1 MATFS
6 ISAMAAQCGVTT
18 ANIRSWE
25 RYGLLEPEKDE
36 AGNRFYCIEDAIRIQ
51 HIIDALSKG
60 FSLKEIKSVLYGE
73 ETHCR
78 SGWLFYQEEILAQ
91 CRKFEPAKLRKLLW
105 RYGREIP
112 PVIVIESILRPLRL
126 WLSAGDDDARRFE
139 KALLDTAIIEYAT
152 FQLSSVR
159 KAPAGTML
167 ITAFSL
173 NDPVELWL
181 ETIKY
186 CSEGMRVEVIP
197 WEAPLPDLLATTFEH
212 IVLWHDEALT
222 VAQLNLIQALKTSG
236 KFSLQIK
243 SGMGLSIQSAERQQQ
258 ETVDK
263 TQYVA
268 SQPYPKPYEK
278 SGTAR

>member
-25 RYGLLEPEKDE
+25 RYGLLEPVKDE

-60 FSLKEIKSVLYGE
+60 FSLKEIRPALDGE
-73 ETHCR
+73 EMHSR
-78 SGWLFYQEEILAQ
+78 SGWLFYQEEILTQ
-91 CRKFEPAKLRKLLW
+91 CRNFEPAKLRKLLW

-112 PVIVIESILRPLRL
+112 PAIVIESILRPLRL

-167 ITAFSL
+167 IAAFSL
-173 NDPVELWL
+173 NDPIELWL

-197 WEAPLPDLLATTFEH
+197 WQAPMPDLLSTSFEH
-212 IVLWHDEALT
+212 IVLWHDEILT
-222 VAQLNLIQALKTSG
+222 PAQQSFIQTLKASG
-236 KFSLQIK
+236 KFSLQVK
-243 SGMGLSIQSAERQQQ
+243 KGPGLSLPPTVHRQH
-258 ETVDK
+258 DAPAR
-263 TQYVA
+263 TQHVA
-268 SQPYPKPYEK
+268 PQTYLSGYEK
-278 SGTAR
+278 SGTDR